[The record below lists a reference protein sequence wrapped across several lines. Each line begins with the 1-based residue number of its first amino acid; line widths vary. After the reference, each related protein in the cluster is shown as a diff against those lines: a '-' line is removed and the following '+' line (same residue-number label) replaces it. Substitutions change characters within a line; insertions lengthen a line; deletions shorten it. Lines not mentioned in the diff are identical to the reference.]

1 MADLVAGR
9 ASSSPPLQW
18 LAMTLAHSGF
28 GQKTEALWGAG
39 LWQRGK
45 KKPKGKLGERGAAA
59 CVKEN
64 GVGAAAG
71 KMNGLFCCWLA
82 KEKKMGEPTGK

>member
-1 MADLVAGR
+1 MRKAEQG
-9 ASSSPPLQW
+9 
-18 LAMTLAHSGF
+18 
-28 GQKTEALWGAG
+28 
-39 LWQRGK
+39 RGK
-45 KKPKGKLGERGAAA
+45 KKPKGKLGKRGATT

-71 KMNGLFCCWLA
+71 KMNGVWCCWLA